1 MAKMSPK
8 EMKAYG
14 MAEKKESPA
23 MKKKE
28 LAMGMKMMGKKA
40 APKKMGKKK

>member
-1 MAKMSPK
+1 MTPKM
-8 EMKAYG
+8 MKAFAEY
-14 MAEKKESPA
+14 EKKESPA